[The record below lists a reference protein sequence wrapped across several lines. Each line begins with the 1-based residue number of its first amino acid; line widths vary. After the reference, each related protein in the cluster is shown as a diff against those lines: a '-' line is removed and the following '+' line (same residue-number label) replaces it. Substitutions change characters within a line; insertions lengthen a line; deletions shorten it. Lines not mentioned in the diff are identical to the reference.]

1 MSDPA
6 TDAVAAPPL
15 ITSINPAT
23 GEIVGTVAMTPTD
36 AIPGIV
42 AAARRA
48 LAAWRGLS
56 ATERAARLKPAGD
69 ELLRRADELG
79 LLLTRE
85 MGKPL
90 AEATGEVRHCATSL
104 TDGEALSEMIDAL
117 RPEVLEDA
125 QTISEVHFDPLGVC
139 AAIAPWNFP
148 VAMPHSLVIPALV
161 AGNTVVLKPSEETP
175 LIAQAYAEVL
185 QKYLPENVL
194 QIIHGDGTQGRALVE
209 ADVDLIA
216 FTGSRDTGAAIMR
229 AASGGLKRL
238 ILELGGK
245 DPLIVLSDADIEQ
258 AAEFAARNSFRN
270 AGQVCVSTERIYVH
284 EAIADR
290 FEEAMI
296 RSTRA
301 MKVGA
306 GTESDV
312 RIGPMVSTRQR
323 DHVLRQINQAVSD
336 GARVLYGND
345 GHHGN
350 WIMPTI
356 LTDLPSDHAIMVDE
370 TFGPVACI
378 VRVKDDDEAVTK
390 ANDTRFGLGA
400 AVFGESA
407 HAAAVA
413 RRLEAGMVGIN
424 RGCGGAKGSPWVG
437 ARQSGHGFHG
447 GRAGHRQFTQ
457 TRVVSRPR
465 S

>member
-1 MSDPA
+1 MSTPKKL
-6 TDAVAAPPL
+6 V
-15 ITSINPAT
+15 SIDPAT
-23 GEIVGTVAMTPTD
+23 GEEVGTVAVTPTE

-42 AAARRA
+42 DAARRA
-48 LAAWRGLS
+48 LPAWRSLP
-56 ATERAARLKPAGD
+56 AAERAARLRPAGE
-69 ELLRRADELG
+69 ELVRRADELG
-79 LLLTRE
+79 LLLTQE

-90 AEATGEVRHCATSL
+90 AEAVGEVRHCGTSL
-104 TDGEALSEMIDAL
+104 IDDDSLSEMIEAL

-125 QTISEVHFDPLGVC
+125 QTHSEIHFDPLGVC

-148 VAMPHSLVIPALV
+148 MAMPHSLVVPALV
-161 AGNTVVLKPSEETP
+161 AGNTVILKPSEETP
-175 LIAQAYAEVL
+175 LIAQAYAGIL
-185 QKYLPENVL
+185 IGHLPADVL
-194 QIIHGDGTQGRALVE
+194 QIIHGDGTQGRALVD

-216 FTGSRDTGAAIMR
+216 FTGSRETGASIMR
-229 AASGGLKRL
+229 SASGGLKRL

-284 EAIADR
+284 DSVADQ
-290 FEEAMI
+290 FEDALI
-296 RSTRA
+296 RHTRA

-306 GTESDV
+306 GTEEGV

-323 DHVLRQINQAVSD
+323 DHVLGHIDHAVRD

-356 LTDLPSDHAIMVDE
+356 LTDLPPDHPIMVHE
-370 TFGPVACI
+370 TFGPVACV
-378 VRVKDDDEAVTK
+378 VRVKDDDEAVTR

-437 ARQSGHGFHG
+437 ARQSGLGFHG